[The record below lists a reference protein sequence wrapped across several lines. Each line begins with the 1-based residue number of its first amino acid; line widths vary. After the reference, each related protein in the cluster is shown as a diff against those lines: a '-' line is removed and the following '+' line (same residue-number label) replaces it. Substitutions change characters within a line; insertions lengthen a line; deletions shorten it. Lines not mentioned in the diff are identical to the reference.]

1 MTIHFDI
8 PTCPDILQIARV
20 RVRINKGGCLHF
32 ETSPGELGSAFHK
45 EDRKQDS
52 PSLRIRKVI
61 FQMKQIR
68 ILIADDHAVTRD
80 GLKAILE
87 AEKEFKVVAIAQN
100 GEEALRKIAET
111 SPDAILLDG
120 DMPKLNGLQV
130 MELTKEKMENAC
142 FLLLSS
148 YHDDR
153 LALEALKKGATGF
166 LLKDWEKEDIT
177 RAVQACA
184 RGIMIFPDSIAPAA
198 IAHSKKRE
206 GVPFPDGP
214 GRRSSSLYGRRN
226 EKQRNRRGA
235 LPIRRNDPQL
245 YKLHL
250 QKTRCP
256 QTCRSDRS
264 VQKKKR
270 ALVVKR
276 EARFLSNL

>member
-1 MTIHFDI
+1 
-8 PTCPDILQIARV
+8 
-20 RVRINKGGCLHF
+20 
-32 ETSPGELGSAFHK
+32 
-45 EDRKQDS
+45 
-52 PSLRIRKVI
+52 
-61 FQMKQIR
+61 MKQIR

-184 RGIMIFPDSIAPAA
+184 RGIMIFPDSIAPPC
-198 IAHSKKRE
+198 
-206 GVPFPDGP
+206 G
-214 GRRSSSLYGRRN
+214 
-226 EKQRNRRGA
+226 
-235 LPIRRNDPQL
+235 
-245 YKLHL
+245 
-250 QKTRCP
+250 
-256 QTCRSDRS
+256 DRS
-264 VQKKKR
+264 
-270 ALVVKR
+270 
-276 EARFLSNL
+276 F